1 LSQIRAGPKT
11 ARWLADAGA
20 EVIKLE
26 SFARPDRGA
35 LRRLSLADPPIPEHQ
50 QREHN
55 RYAGMGT
62 DQLHRDKLGLA
73 LDLKTDT
80 GKDLFKRLIAISD
93 VVIENFS
100 AGVMDRLGLG
110 YDTLSELRRELIM
123 LSMPAFG
130 STGPYRDH
138 VGFGWGLEHQSG
150 ISGRTGYLG
159 GQPLRTGTVSP
170 DPLNGLHGATAV
182 MAALVRRA
190 RSGEGQFIEL
200 AHWESTLALVGDW
213 LLEHAFNNRSA
224 GRIGNRHPVHAP
236 QGCYRCAGDD
246 EWVVLTVTNGE
257 EWSTLCS
264 TIDRPDLETDARFAT
279 APLRQRNHDE
289 LDAILEPWT
298 RLRTKIEAME
308 LLQHAGVRAGAVF
321 SNEEALT
328 QPQFAARGFLA
339 SIEHPDGVA
348 HPYMNG
354 PWQFSRTPMSVERAA
369 PLLGEHNAYVLG
381 ELLGLST
388 SEQQDLESS
397 GVTATFSTSPSSVT
411 IQGRWRSS
419 GSTSGKRR

>member
-1 LSQIRAGPKT
+1 MPSEMLRGVRVLDLSQIRAGPKT

-20 EVIKLE
+20 EVIKIE
-26 SFARPDRGA
+26 SLKRPDRGA
-35 LRRLSLADPPIPEHQ
+35 MRGLSPDELPIPEHQ

-55 RYAGMGT
+55 RYGGLGF
-62 DQLHRDKLGLA
+62 DQLHRDKLSLA
-73 LDLKTDT
+73 LDLTTDE

-93 VVIENFS
+93 VVLENFS

-110 YDTLSELRRELIM
+110 YQVLSELRPELIM

-150 ISGRTGYLG
+150 ISARTGYLG
-159 GQPLRTGTVSP
+159 GPPMRTGTVTP

-190 RSGEGQFIEL
+190 RTGEGQFIEL

-213 LLEHAFNNRSA
+213 LLEHAFNDRSG
-224 GRIGNRHPVHAP
+224 GRIGNRHPLYAP

-257 EWSTLCS
+257 EWSALCAA
-264 TIDRPDLETDARFAT
+264 IDRPDLESDERFAT
-279 APLRQRNHDE
+279 APQRQRHHEE
-289 LDAILEPWT
+289 LDAILEQWT
-298 RLRTKIEAME
+298 RPRAKTEAME
-308 LLQHAGVRAGAVF
+308 LLQQAGVRAGAVL

-328 QPQFAARGFLA
+328 QPQLAARGFLT

-369 PLLGEHNAYVLG
+369 PLLGEHNVYVLG
-381 ELLGLST
+381 ELLGLSEA
-388 SEQQDLESS
+388 EQRDLEAS
-397 GVTATFSTSPSSVT
+397 GVTATFSTTP
-411 IQGRWRSS
+411 G
-419 GSTSGKRR
+419 G